1 MTAPAAFGAT
11 APVDAE
17 RQLVHVL
24 WLTSGLGCDG
34 DSVAMTAATSPSL
47 EDLVRGVLPGAPGIA
62 IYNQMFAFETGE
74 DFVAA
79 FRRAADGRLAPFI
92 LVLEGSVPN
101 EVISGAGHWSGFGV
115 DARTGQPITVCEWLD
130 RLTPMAAAVLAVG
143 TCAAYGGIPAMHI
156 FAAVQRLSPLI

>member
-1 MTAPAAFGAT
+1 MMGETGWPAPRLA
-11 APVDAE
+11 AE

-62 IYNQMFAFETGE
+62 IYNQMLAFETGE
-74 DFVAA
+74 EFVAA

-92 LVLEGSVPN
+92 LVLERSVPK
-101 EVISGAGHWSGFGV
+101 EAIHRPG
-115 DARTGQPITVCEWLD
+115 P
-130 RLTPMAAAVLAVG
+130 
-143 TCAAYGGIPAMHI
+143 
-156 FAAVQRLSPLI
+156 